1 MKTEVQEL
9 KELIE
14 QVKVQVD
21 ELERRFKHFAA
32 MERLQIM
39 ADYADELS
47 IYQGDEVSVY
57 QGDVTFNNYSTQACD
72 VKENH

>member
-21 ELERRFKHFAA
+21 ELEQRFKHFAA

-47 IYQGDEVSVY
+47 MNQY
-57 QGDVTFNNYSTQACD
+57 DVTFTDYSTQAFNPLIWNSSN
-72 VKENH
+72 V